1 MLTGKI
7 ITTNKN
13 LESHDIPTD
22 RFYKRMEVYIFK
34 TINKRKIPMKFAV
47 KLCTCHDMFYV
58 IGDCEDDESK
68 YFIPVEWVKLDK

>member
-13 LESHDIPTD
+13 LESHDIPID

-58 IGDCEDDESK
+58 IGDCEDDEMP
-68 YFIPVEWVKLDK
+68 YWIPVEWVKLDE